1 MLVQKDGKWAFVS
14 RKTRRP
20 LAYYRGEGKPS
31 EEWVRKQEQRVQYFK
46 HMGESFSINEYTI
59 TSRQDFFDDGDLEEY
74 ISKYTS
80 QKNKYKKVR
89 TPVSD
94 LFDVRYLQTGLY
106 HDYVL
111 FDKKTGKAVG
121 LFGLDEKPI
130 KQQIVKSGV
139 GIVIPHLMLNK
150 EYQNKG
156 IGKRIYQSFLGN
168 SRFVYATNEHTR
180 EAKILW
186 DSMGKLP
193 GIATQTVGDY
203 RFLGRKE
210 FFTNLNEVAYVGNVG
225 FQELI
230 KFHSK
235 ATPTQKKQL
244 QSHIQNKKH
253 KEFRDLIKHV
263 TGVELHKSVSE
274 EYGAGEDGTDKLR
287 KKYQKD
293 TPGQNVKSFK
303 GYMKTK

>member
-1 MLVQKDGKWAFVS
+1 MLYF
-14 RKTRRP
+14 
-20 LAYYRGEGKPS
+20 
-31 EEWVRKQEQRVQYFK
+31 QEFC
-46 HMGESFSINEYTI
+46 
-59 TSRQDFFDDGDLEEY
+59 
-74 ISKYTS
+74 
-80 QKNKYKKVR
+80 
-89 TPVSD
+89 
-94 LFDVRYLQTGLY
+94 
-106 HDYVL
+106 
-111 FDKKTGKAVG
+111 
-121 LFGLDEKPI
+121 
-130 KQQIVKSGV
+130 
-139 GIVIPHLMLNK
+139 
-150 EYQNKG
+150 
-156 IGKRIYQSFLGN
+156 
-168 SRFVYATNEHTR
+168 
-180 EAKILW
+180 EA
-186 DSMGKLP
+186 
-193 GIATQTVGDY
+193 
-203 RFLGRKE
+203 
-210 FFTNLNEVAYVGNVG
+210 AYVGNVG